1 LLWRKLR
8 SSFYFKGFRGT
19 ILMLDFGRE
28 AVFLLQKSRT
38 RPNEIP
44 PAKKRVLP
52 FTKGGLKNMEIR
64 NIAIIAHV
72 DHGKTTL
79 TDALLKQSGVG
90 KEGTSMDSNA
100 LEKERG
106 ITIYAKNTSV
116 PYKNGKINIV
126 DTPGHADF
134 GSEVERVLRSID
146 CVLLV
151 VDAQEGPMPQTRF
164 VLKKSLELGLKP
176 IVVINKIDKPA
187 ADPARTEEQVLELF
201 FELGANEA
209 QANFP
214 VVYTIGRQGIAVKK
228 LTDLP
233 AALRSAQAG
242 ESKDLTPLLE
252 TIVEHVPTASTPE
265 LVGKPLRMQPFNLAY
280 DNFLGRMAVARVY
293 EGMVKTGMPVF
304 VRNQKGEVRSGKI
317 LKLFTWNGMEKTEV
331 TEAQAGD
338 IVLVAGLTDIEIGE
352 TVSEKEDAEAL
363 PIIAIDEPT
372 IELSFLVNNSP
383 FGGRDGK
390 FVTSRQIREYLER
403 ELEVNVGLRVDF
415 ASTDFFKVFGRGELH
430 VAILLENMRR
440 AGYEVQVSQ
449 PRVIIHEESGVQTEP
464 FEEVVID
471 VPQEFQGVVI
481 DKLGRRAFQIKEIK
495 EHGGTIRLIL
505 EGPTRGILGYRSQFI
520 IDTRGE
526 GILSSRFVGFKP
538 HAGEI
543 QKRVVGSMISMATG
557 KALGYSLWGL
567 QERGVLYIGPG
578 TEVYEGMV
586 IGNTSKGEEMEV
598 NPTKGKQL
606 TNVRASGT
614 DEAIDLV
621 PPFELTIERGLEV
634 MAEDEYLEI
643 TPKFVRLRKQFLT
656 DVDRARAKR
665 TK

>member
-1 LLWRKLR
+1 
-8 SSFYFKGFRGT
+8 
-19 ILMLDFGRE
+19 
-28 AVFLLQKSRT
+28 
-38 RPNEIP
+38 
-44 PAKKRVLP
+44 
-52 FTKGGLKNMEIR
+52 MEIR

-90 KEGTSMDSNA
+90 KEGASMDSNA
-100 LEKERG
+100 IELERG

-116 PYKNGKINIV
+116 PYKDGKINIV

-187 ADPARTEEQVLELF
+187 ADPDRTHEQVLELF
-201 FELGANEA
+201 FELGATDE
-209 QANFP
+209 QSNFP
-214 VVYTIGRQGIAVKK
+214 VVYTIGREGIAKK
-228 LTDLP
+228 NLTD
-233 AALRSAQAG
+233 

-252 TIVEHVPTASTPE
+252 VITEHVPSVDTPE
-265 LVGKPLRMQPFNLAY
+265 LVAKPLRMQPFNLAY
-280 DNFLGRMAVARVY
+280 DNFLGRMAVVRVY
-293 EGMVKTGMPVF
+293 EGVAKPGMAIF
-304 VRNQKGEVRSGKI
+304 IRNQEGDIRSGKI
-317 LKLFTWNGMEKTEV
+317 TKMFMWKGMEKTEA

-338 IVLVAGLTDIEIGE
+338 IALVAGLTDIEIGE
-352 TVSEKEDAEAL
+352 TISGEESSEPL
-363 PIIAIDEPT
+363 PLISVDEPT
-372 IELSFLVNNSP
+372 IELTFLINNSP

-390 FVTSRQIREYLER
+390 YVTSRQIREYLER

-415 ASTDFFKVFGRGELH
+415 SGTDSFKVLGRGELH

-440 AGYEVQVSQ
+440 SGYEVQVSQ
-449 PRVIIHEESGVQTEP
+449 PQVIIREEDGPIQPDGSRASIKLEP

-471 VPQEFQGVVI
+471 TPTQYQGAI
-481 DKLGRRAFQIKEIK
+481 IEKLGRRGFILSDLR
-495 EHGGTIRLIL
+495 EHSGSVRLIL
-505 EGPTRGILGYRSQFI
+505 EGPTRGILGYRNQFV

-526 GILSSRFVGFKP
+526 GIMSSRVVGFKP
-538 HAGEI
+538 YAGEI
-543 QKRVVGSMISMATG
+543 VRRVVGSMISMATG
-557 KALGYSLWGL
+557 KALGYALWGF
-567 QERGVLYIGPG
+567 QERGMLYIGPG

-586 IGNTSKGEEMEV
+586 IGNTAKGEQMTV

-614 DEAIDLV
+614 DEAMDLL
-621 PPFELTIERGLEV
+621 PPFELSIERGLET

-643 TPKFVRLRKQFLT
+643 TPKNIRLRKQNLT
-656 DVDRARAKR
+656 EIDRSRAKR
-665 TK
+665 K